1 MQPKTKIWESV
12 NLPEWRGQTGIT
24 KPSVFTEYDADHWLI
39 KEELLPNGDKKVI
52 LKNKVS
58 NEILEKVTLS

>member
-1 MQPKTKIWESV
+1 
-12 NLPEWRGQTGIT
+12 
-24 KPSVFTEYDADHWLI
+24 VFTEYDADHWLI